1 MEKEG
6 TLGAV
11 GVEHLSV
18 PPGTLRARTGIQ
30 FYRVDIKSFYT
41 STCSTWR
48 DLLEVIHIIKRM
60 VVLGFHPRIL
70 WESIV

>member
-30 FYRVDIKSFYT
+30 FYRVIAEPNR
-41 STCSTWR
+41 STFEV
-48 DLLEVIHIIKRM
+48 LL
-60 VVLGFHPRIL
+60 
-70 WESIV
+70 S